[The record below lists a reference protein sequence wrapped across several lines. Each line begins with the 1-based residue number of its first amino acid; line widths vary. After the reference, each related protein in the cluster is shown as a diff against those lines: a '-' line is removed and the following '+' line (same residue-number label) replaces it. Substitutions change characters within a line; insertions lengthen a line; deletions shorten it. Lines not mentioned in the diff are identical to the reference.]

1 MIYTGNTLM
10 DKLKFFIT
18 ALCFFFIPGVCVA
31 QNEIISHGISTF
43 GDLKYEKDFRHLS
56 YVNPNAP
63 KGGEISFWAFGSFDS
78 MHPYTRKGRAGA
90 YSSIFFESLLEGTSD
105 EIDSAYGLIAKEIE
119 YPEDRAWVIFTL
131 RNEVSFS
138 DGSPLTAKDILFSYK
153 LLREKGLPSFRAVLE
168 KDIQTAQLISD
179 RKIKFIFNEDV
190 PKRDLINTV
199 GGLPIF
205 SEKYFTDN
213 KVDFEASTLTPALGS
228 GPYILDKVDV
238 GKQIIYKKNP
248 DYWGNDLPINKG
260 RYNFD
265 KFRIEYFA
273 DYNSAFEG
281 FKAGTYTFRNEAS
294 SKIWATGYDFPAL
307 EKNWV
312 KKTTLPDGNL
322 SSGQSFVLNLRREKF
337 QDIKVRKA
345 IGLMF
350 NFEWSNSTLF
360 YGLYERI
367 NSFWDNSE
375 LKASGMPIDQE
386 LVILN
391 KYKSF
396 LDANNFSEE
405 VFSFPK
411 SSLKQLDRKNLRQA
425 SKLLDDAGWEVGDDG
440 LRKNAEGKTLDVE
453 ILNDSQAFDRII
465 NPYIE
470 NLKRLGINAENIKI
484 DNAQMTDRRRKFD
497 FDMLVGFLSTQLTP
511 GSELEQYFGSES
523 ADFSIFN
530 LTGIKDQGVDAIIK
544 EVRSAKSREEL
555 GVAIRAL
562 DRVLR
567 NKVIWVPQWFKN
579 KHTIAYFDMYEHPS
593 NLPPYDIGVLDT
605 WWMNSDKYNDLKDQ
619 GALK

>member
-1 MIYTGNTLM
+1 M
-10 DKLKFFIT
+10 DKIKSFVAVLFFCLST
-18 ALCFFFIPGVCVA
+18 NYCLA
-31 QNEIISHGISTF
+31 QSDIISHGISTF
-43 GDLKYEKDFRHLS
+43 GDLKYEKDFKHLS
-56 YVNPNAP
+56 YVNPDAP

-119 YPEDRAWVIFTL
+119 YPEDRSWVIFTL
-131 RNEVSFS
+131 RNNVTFS
-138 DGSPLTAKDILFSYK
+138 DGSPLTAQDVLFSYN
-153 LLREKGLPSFRAVLE
+153 LLKQKGLPSFRAVLE
-168 KDIQTAQLISD
+168 KDVKNADLISD
-179 RKIKFIFNEDV
+179 LKIKFTFNDDV

-238 GKQIIYKKNP
+238 GKQIIYKKNAT
-248 DYWGNDLPINKG
+248 YWGNDLPINKG

-265 KFRIEYFA
+265 RFRIEYFA

-322 SSGQSFVLNLRREKF
+322 SSGQSFVINLRREKF
-337 QDIKVRKA
+337 QNIKVRKA

-367 NSFWDNSE
+367 TSFWDNSD
-375 LKASGMPIDQE
+375 LKASGLPTNQE
-386 LVILN
+386 LQILS
-391 KYKSF
+391 KYKSI

-405 VFSFPK
+405 VFTFPK

-425 SKLLDDAGWEVGDDG
+425 SKLLDDAGWEVSDDG
-440 LRKNAEGKTLDVE
+440 LRRNAEGKTLDVE

-470 NLKRLGINAENIKI
+470 NLKKLGINAVNTKI

-497 FDMLVGFLSTQLTP
+497 FDILVGFLSTQLTP

-544 EVRSAKSREEL
+544 EVRAAESREEL
-555 GVAIRAL
+555 GFAIRAL
-562 DRVLR
+562 DRILR

-579 KHTIAYFDMYEHPS
+579 KHTIAYYDMYEHPEA
-593 NLPPYDIGVLDT
+593 LPPYDIGVLDT
-605 WWMNSDKYNDLKDQ
+605 WWMNSEKYNDLKDK

>member
-1 MIYTGNTLM
+1 M
-10 DKLKFFIT
+10 DKIKSFVAVLFFCLST
-18 ALCFFFIPGVCVA
+18 NYCLA
-31 QNEIISHGISTF
+31 QSDIISHGISTF
-43 GDLKYEKDFRHLS
+43 GDLKYEKDFKHLS
-56 YVNPNAP
+56 YVNPDAP

-119 YPEDRAWVIFTL
+119 YPEDRSWVIFTL
-131 RNEVSFS
+131 RNNVTFS
-138 DGSPLTAKDILFSYK
+138 DGSPLTAQDVLFSYN
-153 LLREKGLPSFRAVLE
+153 LLKQKGLPSFRAVLE
-168 KDIQTAQLISD
+168 KDVKNADLISD
-179 RKIKFIFNEDV
+179 LKIKFTFNDDV

-238 GKQIIYKKNP
+238 GKQIIYKKNAT
-248 DYWGNDLPINKG
+248 YWGNDLPINKG

-265 KFRIEYFA
+265 RFRIEYFA

-322 SSGQSFVLNLRREKF
+322 SSGQSFVINLRREKF
-337 QDIKVRKA
+337 QNIKVRKA

-367 NSFWDNSE
+367 NSFWDNSD
-375 LKASGMPIDQE
+375 LKASGLPTNQE
-386 LVILN
+386 LQILS
-391 KYKSF
+391 KYKSI

-405 VFSFPK
+405 VFTFPK

-425 SKLLDDAGWEVGDDG
+425 SKLLDDAGWEVSDDG
-440 LRKNAEGKTLDVE
+440 LRRNAEGKTLDVE

-470 NLKRLGINAENIKI
+470 NLKKLGINAVNTKI

-497 FDMLVGFLSTQLTP
+497 FDILVGFLSTQLTP

-544 EVRSAKSREEL
+544 EVRAAESREEL
-555 GVAIRAL
+555 GFAIRAL
-562 DRVLR
+562 DRILR

-579 KHTIAYFDMYEHPS
+579 KHTIAYYDMYEHPEA
-593 NLPPYDIGVLDT
+593 LPPYDIGVLDT
-605 WWMNSDKYNDLKDQ
+605 WWMNSEKYNDLKDK

>member
-1 MIYTGNTLM
+1 MN
-10 DKLKFFIT
+10 KLKSFVSVLVFCLSANFCI
-18 ALCFFFIPGVCVA
+18 A
-31 QNEIISHGISTF
+31 QDDIISHGISTF
-43 GDLKYEKDFRHLS
+43 GDLKYEKDFKHLS

-105 EIDSAYGLIAKEIE
+105 EIDSAYGLVAKEIQ
-119 YPEDRAWVIFTL
+119 YPEDRSWVIFTL
-131 RNEVSFS
+131 RDLVKFS
-138 DGSPLTAKDILFSYK
+138 DGSPLTAKDVLFSFN
-153 LLREKGLPSFRAVLE
+153 LLKEKGLPSFRAVLE
-168 KDIQTAQLISD
+168 KDVKKAELISD
-179 RKIKFIFNEDV
+179 AKIKFIFNDDV

-205 SEKYFTDN
+205 SQKYFVDN
-213 KVDFEASTLTPALGS
+213 NVDFEASTLTPAIGS

-248 DYWGNDLPINKG
+248 AYWGNDLSINKG

-265 KFRIEYFA
+265 TFRVEYFA

-307 EKNWV
+307 EKNWI

-322 SSGQSFVLNLRREKF
+322 SSGQSFVINLRREKF
-337 QDIKVRKA
+337 YDIRVRKA

-367 NSFWDNSE
+367 NSFWDNSD
-375 LKASGMPIDQE
+375 LKAVGIPDNEE
-386 LVILN
+386 LEILN
-391 KYKSF
+391 KHKAL
-396 LDANNFSEE
+396 LDVNTFSQE
-405 VFSFPK
+405 VYTFPK
-411 SSLKQLDRKNLRQA
+411 SSSKQLDRKNLRQA
-425 SKLLDDAGWEVGDDG
+425 SKLLDEAGWKVGDDG
-440 LRKNAEGKTLDVE
+440 LRRNTEGKTLDVE

-465 NPYIE
+465 NPYVE
-470 NLKRLGINAENIKI
+470 NLKKLGINAANIKI

-497 FDMLVGFLSTQLTP
+497 FDILVGFLSTQLTP

-530 LTGIKDQGVDAIIK
+530 LTGIKDRGVDAIIK
-544 EVRSAKSREEL
+544 EVRAAKSREEL
-555 GVAIRAL
+555 GFAIRAL

-579 KHTIAYFDMYEHPS
+579 KHTIAYYDMYEHPKT
-593 NLPPYDIGVLDT
+593 LPPYDIGVLDT
-605 WWMNSDKYNDLKDQ
+605 WWINTNKFNNLKEQ

>member
-1 MIYTGNTLM
+1 MN
-10 DKLKFFIT
+10 KLKNCTIVLF
-18 ALCFFFIPGVCVA
+18 LCLSTNYCLG
-31 QNEIISHGISTF
+31 QSGTTSHGISTF
-43 GDLKYEKDFRHLS
+43 GDLKYDKDFKHLS
-56 YVNPNAP
+56 YVNPDAP

-105 EIDSAYGLIAKEIE
+105 EIDSAYGLVAKEIE
-119 YPEDRAWVIFTL
+119 YPEDRSWVIFTL
-131 RNEVSFS
+131 RRQVTFS
-138 DGSPLTAKDILFSYK
+138 DGSPLTAKDVLFSYK
-153 LLREKGLPSFRAVLE
+153 LLKEKGLPSFRAVLE
-168 KDIQTAQLISD
+168 KDIQTAELISD
-179 RKIKFIFNEDV
+179 FKIKFIFNDDV

-205 SEKYFTDN
+205 SEKYFVDN
-213 KVDFEASTLTPALGS
+213 KVDFESSTLTPALGS

-248 DYWGNDLPINKG
+248 TYWGNDLPINKG

-265 KFRIEYFA
+265 QFRIEYFA

-367 NSFWDNSE
+367 NSFWDNSD
-375 LKASGMPIDQE
+375 LKASGLPVNQE
-386 LVILN
+386 LQILN
-391 KYKSF
+391 KYKSI
-396 LDANNFSEE
+396 LDASNFSEE
-405 VFSFPK
+405 VFTFPK

-425 SKLLDDAGWEVGDDG
+425 SRLLDDAGWEVGDDG
-440 LRKNAEGKTLDVE
+440 LRRNSEGKTLDVE

-470 NLKRLGINAENIKI
+470 NLKKLGINAANIKI

-511 GSELEQYFGSES
+511 GSELEQYFGSET

-544 EVRSAKSREEL
+544 EVRAAESREEL
-555 GVAIRAL
+555 GFAIRAL
-562 DRVLR
+562 DRTLR

-579 KHTIAYFDMYEHPS
+579 KHTIAYYDMFEHPE

-605 WWMNSDKYNDLKDQ
+605 WWLNSDKYNNLKEQ

>member
-1 MIYTGNTLM
+1 M
-10 DKLKFFIT
+10 DKIKSFVTVLFFCLST
-18 ALCFFFIPGVCVA
+18 NYCLA
-31 QNEIISHGISTF
+31 QSDIISHGISTF
-43 GDLKYEKDFRHLS
+43 GDLKYEKDFKHLL
-56 YVNPNAP
+56 YVNPDAP

-119 YPEDRAWVIFTL
+119 YPEDRSWVIFTL
-131 RNEVSFS
+131 RNNVTFS
-138 DGSPLTAKDILFSYK
+138 DGSPLTAQDVLFSYN
-153 LLREKGLPSFRAVLE
+153 LLKQKGLPSFRAVLE
-168 KDIQTAQLISD
+168 KDVKNADLISD
-179 RKIKFIFNEDV
+179 LKIKFTFNDDV

-238 GKQIIYKKNP
+238 GKQIIYKKNAT
-248 DYWGNDLPINKG
+248 YWGNDLPINKG

-265 KFRIEYFA
+265 RFRIEYFA

-322 SSGQSFVLNLRREKF
+322 SSGQSFVINLRREKF
-337 QDIKVRKA
+337 QNIKVRKA

-367 NSFWDNSE
+367 NSFWDNSD
-375 LKASGMPIDQE
+375 LKASGLPTNQE
-386 LVILN
+386 LQILS
-391 KYKSF
+391 KYKSI

-405 VFSFPK
+405 VFTFPK

-425 SKLLDDAGWEVGDDG
+425 SKLLDDAGWEVSDDG
-440 LRKNAEGKTLDVE
+440 LRRNAEGKTLDVE

-470 NLKRLGINAENIKI
+470 NLKKLGINAVNTKI

-497 FDMLVGFLSTQLTP
+497 FDILVGFLSTQLTP

-544 EVRSAKSREEL
+544 EVRAAESREEL
-555 GVAIRAL
+555 GFAIRAL
-562 DRVLR
+562 DRILR

-579 KHTIAYFDMYEHPS
+579 KHTIAYYDMYEHPEA
-593 NLPPYDIGVLDT
+593 LPPYDIGVLDT
-605 WWMNSDKYNDLKDQ
+605 WWMNSDKYNDLKDK

>member
-43 GDLKYEKDFRHLS
+43 GDLKYEKDFKHLS

-138 DGSPLTAKDILFSYK
+138 DGSPLTAKDVLFSYK
-153 LLREKGLPSFRAVLE
+153 LLKEKGLPSFRAVLE

-579 KHTIAYFDMYEHPS
+579 KHTIAYFDMYEHPN

>member
-1 MIYTGNTLM
+1 M
-10 DKLKFFIT
+10 DKLKSFTTILLFCLST
-18 ALCFFFIPGVCVA
+18 NFCLA
-31 QNEIISHGISTF
+31 QNNIISHGISTF
-43 GDLKYEKDFRHLS
+43 GDLKYDKDFKHLS

-105 EIDSAYGLIAKEIE
+105 EIDSAYGLVAKEIQ
-119 YPEDRAWVIFTL
+119 YPEDRSWVIFTL
-131 RNEVSFS
+131 RKLVRFS
-138 DGSPLTAKDILFSYK
+138 DGLPLTAKDVLFSFN

-168 KDIQTAQLISD
+168 KDVKKAELISD
-179 RKIKFIFNEDV
+179 YKIKFIFNEDV

-205 SEKYFTDN
+205 SQKYFIDN
-213 KVDFEASTLTPALGS
+213 DVDFEASTLTPAVGS

-238 GKQIIYKKNP
+238 GKQIVYKKNP
-248 DYWGNDLPINKG
+248 NYWGNDLSINKG

-265 KFRIEYFA
+265 TFRVEYFA

-307 EKNWV
+307 EKKWV

-337 QDIKVRKA
+337 QDIRVRKA

-367 NSFWDNSE
+367 NSFWDNSD
-375 LKASGMPIDQE
+375 LKAVGMPENEE
-386 LVILN
+386 LEILN
-391 KYKSF
+391 KHKAV
-396 LDANNFSEE
+396 LDANTFSEI
-405 VFSFPK
+405 VYTFPT
-411 SSLKQLDRKNLRQA
+411 SSSKQLDRKNLRQA
-425 SKLLDDAGWEVGDDG
+425 STLLDQAGWKVGDDG
-440 LRKNAEGKTLDVE
+440 LRRNSEGKTLDVE

-470 NLKRLGINAENIKI
+470 NLKKLGINAANIKI

-497 FDMLVGFLSTQLTP
+497 FDILVGFLSTQLTP

-530 LTGIKDQGVDAIIK
+530 LTGIKDKGVDAIIK
-544 EVRSAKSREEL
+544 DVRAAKSREEL
-555 GVAIRAL
+555 GFAIRAL

-579 KHTIAYFDMYEHPS
+579 KHTIAYYDMYEHPKA
-593 NLPPYDIGVLDT
+593 LPPYDIGVLDT
-605 WWMNSDKYNDLKDQ
+605 WWMNSDKYNNLKDV
-619 GALK
+619 GALN

>member
-1 MIYTGNTLM
+1 MFLSHY
-10 DKLKFFIT
+10 KLLYGAKR
-18 ALCFFFIPGVCVA
+18 
-31 QNEIISHGISTF
+31 NYISRYF
-43 GDLKYEKDFRHLS
+43 NFWRFEVRKDFKHLS
-56 YVNPNAP
+56 YVNPDAP

-119 YPEDRAWVIFTL
+119 YPEDRSWVIFTL
-131 RNEVSFS
+131 RSEVLFS
-138 DGSPLTAKDILFSYK
+138 DGSPLTAKDVFFSYK
-153 LLREKGLPSFRAVLE
+153 LLKEKGLPSFRAVLE
-168 KDIQTAQLISD
+168 KDIQSAQLISD
-179 RKIKFIFNEDV
+179 RKIKFIFNDDV

-228 GPYILDKVDV
+228 GPYLLDKVDV

-307 EKNWV
+307 KKSWV

-367 NSFWDNSE
+367 NSFWDNSD
-375 LKASGMPIDQE
+375 LKASGMPIEQE

-391 KYKSF
+391 KYKDI

-440 LRKNAEGKTLDVE
+440 LRRNAEGKTLDVE

-470 NLKRLGINAENIKI
+470 NLKKLGINAANIKI

-497 FDMLVGFLSTQLTP
+497 FDILVGFLSTQLTP

-530 LTGIKDQGVDAIIK
+530 LTGIKDQGVDAMIK
-544 EVRSAKSREEL
+544 EVRAAESREEL

-562 DRVLR
+562 DRILR

-579 KHTIAYFDMYEHPS
+579 KHTIAYYDMFEHPN

-605 WWMNSDKYNDLKDQ
+605 WWMNSDKYKDLKDQ

>member
-1 MIYTGNTLM
+1 MI
-10 DKLKFFIT
+10 KLKSFVSVLVFCLSANFCI
-18 ALCFFFIPGVCVA
+18 A
-31 QNEIISHGISTF
+31 QDDIISHGISTF
-43 GDLKYEKDFRHLS
+43 GDLKYEKDFKHLS

-105 EIDSAYGLIAKEIE
+105 EIDSAYGLVAKEIQ
-119 YPEDRAWVIFTL
+119 YPEDRSWVIFTL
-131 RNEVSFS
+131 RDLVKFS
-138 DGSPLTAKDILFSYK
+138 DGSPLTAKDVLFSFN
-153 LLREKGLPSFRAVLE
+153 LLKEKGLPSFRAVLE
-168 KDIQTAQLISD
+168 KDVKKAELISD
-179 RKIKFIFNEDV
+179 SKIKFIFNDDV

-205 SEKYFTDN
+205 SQKYFVDN
-213 KVDFEASTLTPALGS
+213 NVDFEASTLTPAVGS

-248 DYWGNDLPINKG
+248 AYWGNDLSINKG

-265 KFRIEYFA
+265 TFRVEYFA

-307 EKNWV
+307 EKNWI

-322 SSGQSFVLNLRREKF
+322 SSGQSFVINLRREKF
-337 QDIKVRKA
+337 YDIRVRKA

-367 NSFWDNSE
+367 NSFWDNSD
-375 LKASGMPIDQE
+375 LKATGIPDTEE
-386 LVILN
+386 LEILN
-391 KYKSF
+391 KHKAL
-396 LDANNFSEE
+396 LDVNTFGQE
-405 VFSFPK
+405 VYTFPK
-411 SSLKQLDRKNLRQA
+411 SSSKQLDRKNLRQA
-425 SKLLDDAGWEVGDDG
+425 SKLLDEAGWKVGDDG
-440 LRKNAEGKTLDVE
+440 LRRNTEGKTLDVE

-465 NPYIE
+465 NPYVE
-470 NLKRLGINAENIKI
+470 NLKKLGINAANIKI

-497 FDMLVGFLSTQLTP
+497 FDILVGFLSTQLTP

-530 LTGIKDQGVDAIIK
+530 LTGIKDRGVDAIIK
-544 EVRSAKSREEL
+544 EVRAAKSREEL
-555 GVAIRAL
+555 GFAIRAL

-579 KHTIAYFDMYEHPS
+579 KHTIAYYDMYEHPKA
-593 NLPPYDIGVLDT
+593 LPPYDIGVLDT
-605 WWMNSDKYNDLKDQ
+605 WWINTDKYNNLKEQ

>member
-43 GDLKYEKDFRHLS
+43 GDLKYEKDFKHLS

-138 DGSPLTAKDILFSYK
+138 DGSPLTAKDVLFSYK
-153 LLREKGLPSFRAVLE
+153 LLKEKGLPSFRAVLE

-555 GVAIRAL
+555 GIAIRAL

-579 KHTIAYFDMYEHPS
+579 KHTIAYFDMYEHPN